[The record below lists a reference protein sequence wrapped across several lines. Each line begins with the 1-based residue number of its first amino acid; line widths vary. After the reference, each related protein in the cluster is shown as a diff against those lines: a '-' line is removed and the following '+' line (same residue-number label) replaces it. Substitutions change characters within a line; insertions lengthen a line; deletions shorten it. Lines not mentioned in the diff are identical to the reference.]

1 MRRKF
6 PLLLVFL
13 SLSIFARSAEPED
26 AELKTKAESGDTGA
40 QIMLGIMCLEG
51 RDFEGA
57 ESWYLKAL
65 QGGNKD
71 AEEYL
76 ATFYEYPE
84 NPKNDEEKAFSF
96 RLAVAERGDSDSQAQ
111 LGHLYEIGRGVR
123 PSSREAAKWFLT
135 AAKQGNSI
143 GAASLSY
150 LYARGDGVREDK
162 AKAYVWERIS
172 QELQKRSREKRPEA
186 ARQRMR
192 PVDTSWG
199 DSLAKNLSP
208 AKLRR
213 AEAEVEQFLADV
225 PDDDS
230 SKTE

>member
-1 MRRKF
+1 MHRKF
-6 PLLLVFL
+6 PLLLIFL
-13 SLSIFARSAEPED
+13 SLSLFARSSEPED
-26 AELKTKAESGDTGA
+26 AELRTKAEAGDTSA
-40 QIMLGIMCLEG
+40 QIMLGAMCLES
-51 RDFEGA
+51 RDFDEA

-76 ATFYEYPE
+76 ANFYEYPE
-84 NPKNDEEKAFSF
+84 NPKNDEQKAFSF

-123 PSSREAAKWFLT
+123 SSSREAAKWFLA

-143 GAASLSY
+143 GASSLSY
-150 LYARGDGVREDK
+150 LYARGDGVREDR
-162 AKAYVWERIS
+162 AKAYVWERVS
-172 QELQKRSREKRPEA
+172 EELQKRSREKMPEA

-192 PVDTSWG
+192 PVNTSWS
-199 DSLAKNLSP
+199 DNLAKSLSP
-208 AKLRR
+208 AKLRK

-225 PDDDS
+225 PNDQS
-230 SKTE
+230 SKTD